1 MHVYSLLSDRKL
13 HIKIVIF
20 PTEPEC
26 VCVCVCVPGT
36 IQIQERQKIVEKSR
50 MNELEVPCKRELDVV
65 SKVCLSQTARWALL
79 GIEML
84 GTWIQTGI
92 KWAFN

>member
-1 MHVYSLLSDRKL
+1 M
-13 HIKIVIF
+13 
-20 PTEPEC
+20 
-26 VCVCVCVPGT
+26 CVCVCVPGT

-79 GIEML
+79 RIEML
-84 GTWIQTGI
+84 SYLDSNRDKMSIQLKCESSFLQI
-92 KWAFN
+92 ALCANVWFLLFF